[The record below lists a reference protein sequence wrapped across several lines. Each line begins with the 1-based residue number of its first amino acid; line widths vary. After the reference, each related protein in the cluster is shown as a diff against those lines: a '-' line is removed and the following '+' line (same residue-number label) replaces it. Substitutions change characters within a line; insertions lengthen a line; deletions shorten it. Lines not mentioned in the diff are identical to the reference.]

1 MIGQTTSPYT
11 QQSGWN
17 PFGPGQV
24 GTGQYGQFGAIPAM
38 HGQAPF
44 GQQRPGLQ
52 RDHSADKQRQDAGH
66 QQAGV
71 ADLEQLII
79 HLLPLAP
86 GQRQCPSRAPQ
97 KKHQLANILK
107 HNSGFK
113 PGHRRFPGLPHRNIK
128 NPQPFAF
135 QAGLILKKPE

>member
-44 GQQRPGLQ
+44 GQLPGQVDIGTLAGSVVSSVLPHILGALRGQQVGAYGAQPFGQFGAMPGLQ
-52 RDHSADKQRQDAGH
+52 PQQFG
-66 QQAGV
+66 QQA
-71 ADLEQLII
+71 DLGTLCGAVVGSV
-79 HLLPLAP
+79 L
-86 GQRQCPSRAPQ
+86 
-97 KKHQLANILK
+97 
-107 HNSGFK
+107 
-113 PGHRRFPGLPHRNIK
+113 
-128 NPQPFAF
+128 
-135 QAGLILKKPE
+135 